1 MKTKSIFAMLV
12 IALVAMTGCSKDD
25 DNTVGEAQE
34 TQYDAVSGHW
44 FAELPVSG
52 ETDNWRSEK
61 ECDSTTFDKVTAIFY
76 LGDHVIK
83 EGWWGYLY
91 LQDNEMVNYGGI
103 DLNKHDNQFSY
114 YMSANGHVTPSHH
127 IEDMPK
133 VTNMVY
139 NSKRDVITADV
150 TYNGKS
156 YHLNFTRP
164 TDDNWERLDEYF
176 DILLEEGIVGGYDD
190 GGDFLNTDVTDENA
204 DEPSRARQ
212 FVLTDYTD

>member
-1 MKTKSIFAMLV
+1 MLV

-91 LQDNEMVNYGGI
+91 LQDNEMVN
-103 DLNKHDNQFSY
+103 
-114 YMSANGHVTPSHH
+114 
-127 IEDMPK
+127 
-133 VTNMVY
+133 
-139 NSKRDVITADV
+139 
-150 TYNGKS
+150 
-156 YHLNFTRP
+156 
-164 TDDNWERLDEYF
+164 
-176 DILLEEGIVGGYDD
+176 
-190 GGDFLNTDVTDENA
+190 
-204 DEPSRARQ
+204 
-212 FVLTDYTD
+212 